1 MMKKIICFLL
11 LSSFFQLCWSQS
23 EQAYYQLKIS
33 GYLDNSGDCGNQRGL
48 RKVFV
53 YYSDGSEKKFHEGSI
68 RNTSFTYEDT
78 FYGKEVTRV
87 FIESSR
93 QTHDIWGCN
102 NHDYTTHN
110 EPVNP
115 GWCYF
120 KRNDQAFGATNG
132 HYQIEITPVITIPS
146 VLPKSIGSED
156 LLTIGPLTG
165 GVDNAVYNWEYALNN
180 GSFQRFPSTYQNSS
194 QLRILGK
201 NIPGVSDAMHGKPID
216 IRIDTRCTVSN
227 RYSNTQRYTYRTS
240 SPKVNTVQTT
250 PPSCYD
256 TFDGTATVTLS
267 RNLISGEQINI
278 RILDLN
284 VIDDYDPNGNPN
296 YHPIRNVNAT
306 NILNNRTC
314 TINDLPPGRFRFVVS
329 GGINGEPTYAEGNSY
344 YGDATIFAP
353 SPVVFQDIP
362 QNNTID
368 VYCHGGNDGRIY
380 FSASGGVGGYQYE
393 IKKSSEA
400 WTGNWKL
407 FSSGNSH
414 TESGLTEGTYHI
426 KIKDK
431 NNCVAEFQTGSNQ
444 GEEIVMTAIIN
455 EPAEALQVVFDTD
468 ASADPTAYGFT
479 NGKIKARV
487 FGGTSDNGTYTY
499 EWRDANNILLTTV
512 TEQIVSGQGYFLT
525 LTDIPKGKYYLT
537 VWDKNYIPA
546 TYKNTCT
553 VANAEYELFEPD
565 PLEVSI
571 EESESILCNNQNEFA
586 DESSNGQLIAHG
598 IGGVRLQLFDNRGLP
613 YYYTWKK
620 QNPDTGVWEVL
631 PISDSIARNL
641 NAGTYSVNIKD
652 ANNIVLGDYENN
664 LLVREQDSTYFL
676 KQPELLKI
684 SFQKN
689 DITCSSGQDGWAEA
703 FIEGGTPPYQISWST
718 GETTHR
724 ISGLIVGKYVAYVT
738 DANGCQAS
746 EPIYIEQPNGLQAM
760 VLEQKNPTCHLGSD
774 GRIRIEASGGVPP
787 YQYVWQNGQ
796 TTTNLQGL
804 VAGTYILE
812 LLDARDCTTYLEV
825 VLEDPGPLVVDLGEN
840 RTLCADQ
847 ELSLDIS
854 ISDPEAIYYWEADN
868 GFTSNSPNVSLKQS
882 GVYTATVT
890 TSAGCMGVGK
900 VQIEVSDQII
910 DADVVVLSQAF
921 TGNEVTLVNVSTPN
935 GELVEWYLPGSAP
948 IEVIEE
954 NKDKLKVIFEEP
966 GVYDFTLRTYQ
977 GDCYAEYQKTVIV
990 EEAIKLPNVGDTRSP
1005 FIEEFIIYPNPTDG
1019 NFTVKIALAE
1029 AASIALRMFN
1039 LTSNSVEMENRK
1051 DGQKEYLLEYTME
1064 NATGAYLLVLE
1075 TPKGDEIRKIIF
1087 K

>member
-11 LSSFFQLCWSQS
+11 LSSFFQLCWSQVND
-23 EQAYYQLKIS
+23 AYYEIKVKANAFIPAVCNVPRGLEKIS
-33 GYLDNSGDCGNQRGL
+33 LEYD
-48 RKVFV
+48 
-53 YYSDGSEKKFHEGSI
+53 DGSPEEILFEGLLHDQDVERTFGTNKKITSVKIKVLSNQGFPNCFEKRITAIVDVNSSTCFYLMERMDSSVFSATG
-68 RNTSFTYEDT
+68 FYE
-78 FYGKEVTRV
+78 VSVR
-87 FIESSR
+87 
-93 QTHDIWGCN
+93 
-102 NHDYTTHN
+102 
-110 EPVNP
+110 
-115 GWCYF
+115 
-120 KRNDQAFGATNG
+120 
-132 HYQIEITPVITIPS
+132 PVITLQPPVPNNIGGEDYIDIT
-146 VLPKSIGSED
+146 LPN
-156 LLTIGPLTG
+156 
-165 GVDNAVYNWEYALNN
+165 GVDDTYYNWEYALDN
-180 GSFQRFPSTYQNSS
+180 GSFQSFPTTYQN
-194 QLRILGK
+194 QPFLRIKG
-201 NIPGVSDAMHGKPID
+201 NDISGVSDAFHGKD
-216 IRIDTRCTVSN
+216 ISIRVNTGCSSTP
-227 RYSNTQRYTYRTS
+227 YSNPIQYEYRIS
-240 SPKVNTVQTT
+240 APKIENIQVQSPI
-250 PPSCYD
+250 CYD
-256 TFDGTATVTLS
+256 TEDAKATIRFDRDLRPGEALS
-267 RNLISGEQINI
+267 VEILNLDIISNGDYFPVKN
-278 RILDLN
+278 
-284 VIDDYDPNGNPN
+284 IDD
-296 YHPIRNVNAT
+296 IKV
-306 NILNNRTC
+306 LNNRTLV
-314 TINDLPPGRFRFVVS
+314 IEDLPSGNFRFKVTS
-329 GGINGEPTYAEGNSY
+329 GINGIPLFSDSSDYWL
-344 YGDATIFAP
+344 DKPI
-353 SPVVFQDIP
+353 IP
-362 QNNTID
+362 QTPVIFMNIPSENTTP
-368 VYCHGGNDGRIY
+368 VFCKGGSDGRIY

-487 FGGTSDNGTYTY
+487 FGGTPDNGTYTY

-553 VANAEYELFEPD
+553 IANAEYELFEPD

-571 EESESILCNNQNEFA
+571 EESESILCNDQNEFA
-586 DESSNGQLIAHG
+586 DESSNGQLIVHG

-641 NAGTYSVNIKD
+641 NTGTYSVNIKD

-774 GRIRIEASGGVPP
+774 GHIRIEASGGVPP
-787 YQYVWQNGQ
+787 YRYIWQNGQ

-854 ISDPEAIYYWEADN
+854 ISDPEAIYHWEADN
-868 GFTSNSPNVSLKQS
+868 GFTSNSPDVSLKQS

-890 TSAGCMGVGK
+890 TSAGCMGVGR

-990 EEAIKLPNVGDTRSP
+990 EEAIKLPNVGDARSP

-1039 LTSNSVEMENRK
+1039 LTSNSIEMENRK